1 MEGRKNLLEQLAG
14 VNFVDLGVWQY
25 ASDYNK
31 LVHFLGGS

>member
-31 LVHFLGGS
+31 LVHFLSGS